1 MFLSKILAAA
11 DHPYLMGVGGRKKNN
26 SPASMQ
32 GLTVKSLKHHV
43 ALQPLFIIMG
53 AGVLFVA
60 AYVGR
65 LARKSTDVNW
75 SKMKDPVD
83 PMSVYENKQFK
94 MFNVGGVDHSN
105 LSTKR
110 NEPNY
115 RA

>member
-1 MFLSKILAAA
+1 MFLSKFLAAA
-11 DHPYLMGVGGRKKNN
+11 DHPYLMGTGGRKMNN
-26 SPASMQ
+26 SPMQ
-32 GLTVKSLKHHV
+32 GLTVKSLKHHM

-53 AGVLFVA
+53 CGVIFVT

-75 SKMKDPVD
+75 SKKKDPVD

-105 LSTKR
+105 LSTIR

-115 RA
+115 KE